1 MLATKLTQTPHLSAT
16 LYRCEAGP
24 GAKPYAEAHDSYS
37 FAFVRKG
44 SFGYINRGRHFD
56 MVPGAFLIGRPGE
69 EYTCTHDH
77 HDGGDECL
85 CFKLAPALVEEAGG
99 ASQYGGWQH
108 GALAPRAD
116 FMVLG
121 ELADATAAGKTDL
134 ALEEVGLAILGKM
147 AAAGRDDGHGCERI
161 RAQDRKRIVDA
172 AHWIDAR
179 AHEDIDLA
187 TAGRESGLSAFH
199 FLRLFA
205 RIVGATPHQYLIRAR
220 LRRAARLLAESDQ
233 PITDIAY
240 DIGFGDLSNFVRTFG
255 RAAGLSPRE
264 FRRRAHAAG
273 TGQRKILQD
282 RVRTAG

>member
-1 MLATKLTQTPHLSAT
+1 MLSTKLTETPHLSAT

-24 GAKPYAEAHDSYS
+24 GEKPFAEAHDSYS

-56 MVPGAFLIGRPGE
+56 MVPGSFLIGRPGE

-85 CFKLAPALVEEAGG
+85 CFKLAPELVEEGG
-99 ASQYGGWQH
+99 GGWQH

-116 FMVLG
+116 LMVLG

-134 ALEEVGLAILGKM
+134 ALEEVGLAILAKM
-147 AAAGRDDGHGCERI
+147 GAAGRDDGHGDERI
-161 RAQDRKRIVDA
+161 RPQDRKRIVDA
-172 AHWIDAR
+172 AHWIDAH
-179 AHEDIDLA
+179 AHEEIDLA

-220 LRRAARLLAESDQ
+220 LRRAARLLAESEQ
-233 PITDIAY
+233 PVTDIAY

-282 RVRTAG
+282 RVHLAR

>member
-1 MLATKLTQTPHLSAT
+1 MLATNLTQTPHLSAT

-24 GAKPYAEAHDSYS
+24 EATPYAEAHDSFS
-37 FAFVRKG
+37 FAYVRKG

-56 MVPGAFLIGRPGE
+56 MVPGSFLIGRPGE

-85 CFKLAPALVEEAGG
+85 CFRLAPALVDEAG
-99 ASQYGGWQH
+99 AGWQH

-121 ELADATAAGKTDL
+121 ELADATAAGRTDL

-147 AAAGRDDGHGCERI
+147 SAAGRDDGHGDDRI
-161 RAQDRKRIVDA
+161 RPQDRKRIVDA
-172 AHWIDAR
+172 AHWIDAH

-187 TAGRESGLSAFH
+187 KAGRESGLSAFH

-220 LRRAARLLAESDQ
+220 LRRAARLLAESEQ
-233 PITDIAY
+233 PVTNIAY

-255 RAAGLSPRE
+255 RAAGISPRE

-273 TGQRKILQD
+273 AGQRKILQD
-282 RVRTAG
+282 RIRTPR

>member
-1 MLATKLTQTPHLSAT
+1 MLSTKLTKTPHLSVT

-24 GAKPYAEAHDSYS
+24 GEKPYAEAHDSYS

-56 MVPGAFLIGRPGE
+56 MVPGSFLIGRPGE
-69 EYTCTHDH
+69 EYICTHDH

-85 CFKLAPALVEEAGG
+85 CFKLAPELVEEVG
-99 ASQYGGWQH
+99 GGWQH
-108 GALAPRAD
+108 GALAPRAE

-147 AAAGRDDGHGCERI
+147 AAAGRDDGHGNQDI
-161 RAQDRKRIVDA
+161 RPRDRKRIVAA
-172 AHWIDAR
+172 AHWIDGH
-179 AHEDIDLA
+179 AHEEIDLA
-187 TAGRESGLSAFH
+187 TAGRESGISPFH

-205 RIVGATPHQYLIRAR
+205 KIVGATPHQYLIRAR
-220 LRRAARLLAESDQ
+220 LRRAARLLAESEQ

-264 FRRRAHAAG
+264 FRRRAHRA
-273 TGQRKILQD
+273 RKSSRNILQD
-282 RVRTAG
+282 RIPPAA

>member
-24 GAKPYAEAHDSYS
+24 GAKPYPEAHDSYS

-56 MVPGAFLIGRPGE
+56 MVPGSFLIGRPGE

-77 HDGGDECL
+77 HNGGDECL
-85 CFKLAPALVEEAGG
+85 CFKLAPALVDEAG
-99 ASQYGGWQH
+99 AGWQH

-134 ALEEVGLAILGKM
+134 ALEEVGLAILAKM
-147 AAAGRDDGHGCERI
+147 ASAGRDDGHGDERI
-161 RAQDRKRIVDA
+161 RARDRKRIVEA
-172 AHWIDAR
+172 AHWIDAHAR
-179 AHEDIDLA
+179 EEIDLA
-187 TAGRESGLSAFH
+187 MAGRASGLSAFH

-205 RIVGATPHQYLIRAR
+205 KIVGVTPHQYLIRAR
-220 LRRAARLLAESDQ
+220 LRRAARHLADGDL
-233 PITDIAY
+233 PITDIAFE
-240 DIGFGDLSNFVRTFG
+240 IGFGDLSNFVRTFH
-255 RAAGLSPRE
+255 RAAGESPRA
-264 FRRRAHAAG
+264 FRRRAQG
-273 TGQRKILQD
+273 KGRTERKILQE
-282 RVRTAG
+282 RLGHAA

>member
-1 MLATKLTQTPHLSAT
+1 MLSTKLTQTPHLSAT

-24 GAKPYAEAHDSYS
+24 GERPYPEAHESYS

-56 MVPGAFLIGRPGE
+56 MVPGSFLIGRPGE

-85 CFKLAPALVEEAGG
+85 CFKLAPALVEEAG
-99 ASQYGGWQH
+99 GGWQH

-134 ALEEVGLAILGKM
+134 ALEEVGLAILAKM
-147 AAAGRDDGHGCERI
+147 ASVGRDDGHGDDRI
-161 RAQDRKRIVDA
+161 RPQDRKRIVDA
-172 AHWIDAR
+172 AHWIDAH
-179 AHEDIDLA
+179 AHEEIDLA
-187 TAGRESGLSAFH
+187 KAGRESGLSAFH

-205 RIVGATPHQYLIRAR
+205 RIVGVTPHQYLIRAR

-233 PITDIAY
+233 PVTDIAY

-264 FRRRAHAAG
+264 FRRRAHAGGA
-273 TGQRKILQD
+273 GQRKILQD
-282 RVRTAG
+282 RIQPAR

>member
-1 MLATKLTQTPHLSAT
+1 MLSTKLTQTPQLSAT
-16 LYRCEAGP
+16 LYRCQAVSGE
-24 GAKPYAEAHDSYS
+24 KPYAEAHDSYS

-56 MVPGAFLIGRPGE
+56 MVPGSFLIGRPGE

-99 ASQYGGWQH
+99 WQH

-134 ALEEVGLAILGKM
+134 ALEEVGLTILGKM
-147 AAAGRDDGHGCERI
+147 AAAGRDDGHGDERI
-161 RAQDRKRIVDA
+161 RPRDRKRIVDA

-179 AHEDIDLA
+179 AHEEIDLA

-205 RIVGATPHQYLIRAR
+205 KIVGVTPHQYLIRAR
-220 LRRAARLLAESDQ
+220 LRRAARLLAESEQ
-233 PITDIAY
+233 PVTDIAY

-255 RAAGLSPRE
+255 RAAGISPRE
-264 FRRRAHAAG
+264 FRRRAHGKRRAA
-273 TGQRKILQD
+273 
-282 RVRTAG
+282 